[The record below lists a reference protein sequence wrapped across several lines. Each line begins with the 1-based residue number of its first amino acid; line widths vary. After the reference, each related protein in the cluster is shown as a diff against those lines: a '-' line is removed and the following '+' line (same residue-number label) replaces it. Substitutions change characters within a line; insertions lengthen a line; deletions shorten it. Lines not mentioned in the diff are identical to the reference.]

1 MTCDLFIDNERLF
14 EELCSIPRLTSGY
27 NQVRKNKGA
36 PGVDGVTIEM
46 YSANLDKELS
56 QLQQDLQS
64 WTYKPKPVRAV
75 EIDKPGSKDKRLLGI
90 PCIRDRIVQAALKEL
105 LEPIFELTFSEN
117 SYGFR
122 PGRSQHDAVKRAQE
136 IVKEGKEYVV
146 DIDLEKFFNR
156 INHDK
161 LIARLSNKIPDK
173 RILRLIG
180 MTLRSGVMQSG
191 IVSSTEEG
199 AVQGSPLS
207 PLMSNIVLDEL
218 DKELESRGHSFCR
231 FADDCNVFV
240 RSYKAA
246 ERVMEH
252 ISQFI
257 EKRLKLRVNREKS
270 KVAKSKEVKFL
281 GFTIVNNTIAIAK
294 KSLDTAMEKV
304 KTLIPRGT
312 HLNIEKSMEQVN
324 RWYTGWA
331 NYYGLGQYPA
341 QLRKIEA
348 HIRRRFRARIVKQ
361 HKRRRFLA
369 KKLIKRG
376 VKPKMAWSTLYS
388 ANKGTWRL
396 SRTMALSKAYPNAW
410 FIKEVKQVIK
420 STEKHGHWF
429 DVNKWISL
437 T

>member
-1 MTCDLFIDNERLF
+1 MTYDLFTDNERLF

-27 NQVRKNKGA
+27 NQVRKNRGA
-36 PGVDGVTIEM
+36 PGIDGVTIEV
-46 YSANLDKELS
+46 YSAALDKELS
-56 QLQQDLQS
+56 QLQQELQS

-90 PCIRDRIVQAALKEL
+90 PCICDRIVQAALKEL
-105 LEPIFELTFSEN
+105 LEPMFEANFSDN

-122 PGRSQHDAVKRAQE
+122 PGRSQHDSVKRAQE

-146 DIDLEKFFNR
+146 DIDLEKFFDR
-156 INHDK
+156 INHDR
-161 LIARLSNKIPDK
+161 LIARLSNKISDK
-173 RILRLIG
+173 RILRLVG
-180 MTLRSGVMQSG
+180 MTLRSGIMRCG
-191 IVSSTEEG
+191 IVNSSDEG

-218 DKELESRGHSFCR
+218 DKELENRGHSFCR
-231 FADDCNVFV
+231 FADDCNIFV
-240 RSYKAA
+240 RSHKAA
-246 ERVMEH
+246 ERIMEH

-257 EKRLKLRVNREKS
+257 EKRLKLRVNKEKS

-281 GFTIVNNTIAIAK
+281 GFTIVSGAIAIAK
-294 KSLDTAMEKV
+294 VSLNKAMDKV

-324 RWYTGWA
+324 KWYTGWA
-331 NYYGLGQYPA
+331 NYYSLGQYPA

-376 VKPKMAWSTLYS
+376 VRPKMTWATLYS
-388 ANKGTWRL
+388 ANKGVWRL
-396 SRTMALSKAYPNAW
+396 SCSMALSKGYPNAW
-410 FIKEVKQVIK
+410 FTKEAKQVVK
-420 STEKHGHWF
+420 STDKLGHWF